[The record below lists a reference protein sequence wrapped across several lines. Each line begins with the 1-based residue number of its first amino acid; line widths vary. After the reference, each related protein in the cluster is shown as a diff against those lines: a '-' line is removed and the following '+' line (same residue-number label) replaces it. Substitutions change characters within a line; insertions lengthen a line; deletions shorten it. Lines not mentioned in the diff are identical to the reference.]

1 MNTIFKNLLL
11 FVLIFFI
18 TVIVFQNIATGLD
31 GLSSIIL
38 GMIFGAGTAFLVL
51 FSINNHKVVAKTN
64 NFLVLIFFLLAS
76 IYVFLIMPKLD
87 RGLLIL
93 LDIYAYIMV
102 AIVFIIYYL
111 FYFLGKTKNNFIN
124 LINKII
130 NIPVFIFLVLMGLYA
145 IFYII
150 FI

>member
-111 FYFLGKTKNNFIN
+111 T
-124 LINKII
+124 
-130 NIPVFIFLVLMGLYA
+130 
-145 IFYII
+145 
-150 FI
+150 